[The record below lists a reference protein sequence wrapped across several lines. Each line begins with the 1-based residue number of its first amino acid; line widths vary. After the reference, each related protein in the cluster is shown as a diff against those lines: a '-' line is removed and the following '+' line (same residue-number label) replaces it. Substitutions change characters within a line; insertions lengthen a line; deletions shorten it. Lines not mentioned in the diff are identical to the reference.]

1 MTKEIF
7 NQTLLPDNQCF
18 GCGHSNHQGLKIEIY
33 RDETDPNKLKANF
46 RPADYLIGFPGITH
60 GGAIYTA
67 LDCLAAWVSTV
78 LRRETKA
85 IWILRQATMTYH
97 RPALQGQELLLTGF
111 IQEEGNPGEAMVV
124 KTEARN
130 PKGELLAEGTFKVIP
145 LSSEKFKKVSG
156 LEKIPE
162 NLRYILG

>member
-1 MTKEIF
+1 MPKEIF

-18 GCGHSNHQGLKIEIY
+18 GCGHSNHQGLKIEIC
-33 RDETDPNKLKANF
+33 RDEQNPNQLKATFN
-46 RPADYLIGFPGITH
+46 PADYLIGFPGITH

-67 LDCLAAWVSTV
+67 LDCLAAWVPTA

-85 IWILRQATMTYH
+85 IWILRHATMTYH

-111 IQEEGNPGEAMVV
+111 IQEEGKPGESIVV
-124 KTEARN
+124 QTQAHN
-130 PKGELLAEGTFKVIP
+130 AKGDLLAEGTFKVIP
-145 LSSEKFKKVSG
+145 LPVEKFKKVSG

-162 NLRYILG
+162 NLKYILG